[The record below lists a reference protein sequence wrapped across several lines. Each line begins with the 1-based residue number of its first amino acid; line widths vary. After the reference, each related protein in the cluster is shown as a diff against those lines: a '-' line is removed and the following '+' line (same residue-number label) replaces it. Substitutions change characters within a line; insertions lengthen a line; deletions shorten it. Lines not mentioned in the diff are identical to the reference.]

1 MQEKI
6 LNLLGSKTGY
16 ISGEEI
22 SDKLSISRQALWKH
36 IQDLREDGYDI
47 IAVPHLGYQLLSSPD
62 RLFPFLV
69 NQDLRTEFI
78 GRKIYYHQEISSTM
92 DEAMRLGLE
101 GAPEG
106 SVVLS
111 ETQKKGRGRLGREWS
126 SPKFKGVYLSLM
138 LRPKIAPS
146 QISLLTL
153 LAAVSVCQ
161 AIKEVTA
168 EIVQIKWPNDL
179 LIHHKKVGGILTEL
193 NAEMDKVKFIIIGI
207 GINVNNDKK
216 SLPVGAT
223 SLKEQLKQEI
233 SRIRLL
239 QEILLG
245 IEINY
250 KLLQKEGG
258 ESIISKWREYNITLG
273 RRVRIQ
279 YQNRQIE
286 GEAADID
293 KDGALLLRS
302 DSGLTQRVTAGD
314 IVHCR

>member
-1 MQEKI
+1 
-6 LNLLGSKTGY
+6 
-16 ISGEEI
+16 
-22 SDKLSISRQALWKH
+22 
-36 IQDLREDGYDI
+36 
-47 IAVPHLGYQLLSSPD
+47 
-62 RLFPFLV
+62 
-69 NQDLRTEFI
+69 
-78 GRKIYYHQEISSTM
+78 M

-161 AIKEVTA
+161 AIKEVSA
-168 EIVQIKWPNDL
+168 EIAQIKWPNDL

-216 SLPVGAT
+216 SLPAGAT
-223 SLKEQLKQEI
+223 SLKGQQKQEI

-239 QEILLG
+239 QEILLR
-245 IEINY
+245 IETNY

-302 DSGLTQRVTAGD
+302 DSGITQRVTAGD